1 MMRASGILLPISSIP
16 SNYGIGCF
24 SKEAYAFVD
33 QLAEAGQKYWQ
44 ILPLGPTGYGDSPY
58 QSFSTFAGNPY
69 FIDLEE
75 LIQRDLLTA
84 AECAECD
91 WGGSKSYVDY
101 EKVYLSRFSLLRKAY
116 RRFYQMD
123 GKEKE
128 LQLIRE
134 EMEAFEKE
142 QGFWLADYCLYM
154 AVKDSLEG
162 ISWNQ
167 WPEDLKTRK
176 PEALAKAREELKEDI
191 SFYAFQQFWFYRQWN
206 RLKKYANDRGI
217 KIIGDLPIYVAFD
230 GADAWANPDLFQFD
244 EEATPA
250 AVAGCPPDA
259 FSATGQLWG
268 NPLYNWEYHK
278 KTGYNWW
285 ILRMAHCMKLYDK
298 VRIDHFRGFDEYYS
312 IPYGAKTAHGGHWEK
327 GPGIRLFRKVRE
339 CLGEKEIIAEDL
351 GYVTDSVRRLVQESG
366 YPGMKVIEFAFDSR
380 DTGSANDYLP
390 HNYTQNSV
398 VYTGTHD
405 NETLTGWFRDIRPE
419 ERRMVR
425 SYLNDFHTSDE
436 EIYWD
441 LVCMAMRSVSKL
453 CVIPMQDYLG
463 YDNRARINQPS
474 TLGKNWKWRLKKGA
488 FSAELIRKI
497 REMTARY
504 GRCC

>member
-268 NPLYNWEYHK
+268 NPLYNWEYHR

-285 ILRMAHCMKLYDK
+285 ILRMTHCMKLYDK

>member
-154 AVKDSLEG
+154 AIKDSLEE

-268 NPLYNWEYHK
+268 NPLYNWEYHR

-285 ILRMAHCMKLYDK
+285 ILRMTHCMKLYDK
-298 VRIDHFRGFDEYYS
+298 VRIDHFRGFDEYYAV
-312 IPYGAKTAHGGHWEK
+312 PYGEKTAVHGKWMP
-327 GPGIRLFRKVRE
+327 GPGIELFRTLE
-339 CLGEKEIIAEDL
+339 EKIGRKRIIAEDL
-351 GYVTDSVRRLVQESG
+351 GFLTPSVIQLLKESG
-366 YPGMKVIEFAFDSR
+366 FPGMKVLQFAFDSR
-380 DTGSANDYLP
+380 EDSNYLP
-390 HNYTQNSV
+390 HTYTRNCV

-405 NETLTGWFRDIRPE
+405 NDTTKGWYHTAAGSTRQFAKEYMYKPRLDEDTLAG
-419 ERRMVR
+419 
-425 SYLNDFHTSDE
+425 DF
-436 EIYWD
+436 IA
-441 LVCMAMRSVSKL
+441 MAMGSAADL
-453 CVIPMQDYLG
+453 CIVPMQDYLG
-463 YDNRARINQPS
+463 LGSDARINTPS
-474 TLGKNWKWRLKKGA
+474 TLGGNWEWRMKPG
-488 FSAELIRKI
+488 ETDEGTV
-497 REMTARY
+497 REMERMTKIY
-504 GRCC
+504 GRLRFT

>member
-142 QGFWLADYCLYM
+142 QGFWLVDYCLYM

-244 EEATPA
+244 EDNQPK

-268 NPLYNWEYHK
+268 NPLYKWDYHK
-278 KTGYNWW
+278 STGYAWW
-285 ILRMAHCMKLYDK
+285 LLRLAHVFKLYDT

-312 IPYGAKTAHGGHWEK
+312 IPFGDQTAERGHWEK
-327 GPGIRLFRKVRE
+327 GPGMDLFNTVKE
-339 CLGEKEIIAEDL
+339 KLGDVDVIAEDL
-351 GYVTDSVRRLVQESG
+351 GYLTESVIEMVKESG
-366 YPGMKVIEFAFDSR
+366 YPGMKVLQFAFDSR
-380 DTGSANDYLP
+380 EESDYLP
-390 HNYTQNSV
+390 HNYERNCV

-405 NETLTGWFRDIRPE
+405 NDTILGWYYVMSE
-419 ERRMVR
+419 EDREFSKEYMGNAK
-425 SYLNDFHTSDE
+425 STDE
-436 EIYWD
+436 ELPWD
-441 LVCMAMRSVSKL
+441 FIRMSMESVANL
-453 CVIPMQDYLG
+453 AVTPMQEFLG
-463 YDNRARINQPS
+463 LGTEARINYPS
-474 TLGKNWKWRLKKGA
+474 TLGNNWKWRLLPGQ
-488 FSAELIRKI
+488 FTP
-497 REMTARY
+497 EMAKRIHRLTQITARIAQ
-504 GRCC
+504 

>member
-191 SFYAFQQFWFYRQWN
+191 SFYAFQQFWFYRQWS
-206 RLKKYANDRGI
+206 RLKKYANEVLRSSVIFLSMWLLTAQMHGRTRICSSLMRRLHRQQWQDVLQTLFPQLVSCGEI
-217 KIIGDLPIYVAFD
+217 HFIIGNI
-230 GADAWANPDLFQFD
+230 
-244 EEATPA
+244 
-250 AVAGCPPDA
+250 
-259 FSATGQLWG
+259 
-268 NPLYNWEYHK
+268 
-278 KTGYNWW
+278 
-285 ILRMAHCMKLYDK
+285 
-298 VRIDHFRGFDEYYS
+298 
-312 IPYGAKTAHGGHWEK
+312 
-327 GPGIRLFRKVRE
+327 
-339 CLGEKEIIAEDL
+339 
-351 GYVTDSVRRLVQESG
+351 
-366 YPGMKVIEFAFDSR
+366 
-380 DTGSANDYLP
+380 
-390 HNYTQNSV
+390 
-398 VYTGTHD
+398 
-405 NETLTGWFRDIRPE
+405 
-419 ERRMVR
+419 
-425 SYLNDFHTSDE
+425 
-436 EIYWD
+436 
-441 LVCMAMRSVSKL
+441 
-453 CVIPMQDYLG
+453 
-463 YDNRARINQPS
+463 
-474 TLGKNWKWRLKKGA
+474 
-488 FSAELIRKI
+488 IRKQVI
-497 REMTARY
+497 T
-504 GRCC
+504 GGSFVWLTV